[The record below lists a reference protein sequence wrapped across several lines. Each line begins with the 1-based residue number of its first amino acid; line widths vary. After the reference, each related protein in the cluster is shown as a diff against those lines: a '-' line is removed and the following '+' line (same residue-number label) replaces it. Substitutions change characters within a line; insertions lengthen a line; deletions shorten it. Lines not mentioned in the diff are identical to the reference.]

1 MRSNVEKLRRNVEEI
16 QHLNRDVTD
25 LRQQMNNMVTNE
37 SLKKSFKEQFQNVVT
52 KKEMEK
58 KVLDIIAKWTDMWYR
73 YLNTSTVIA
82 STDRKV

>member
-37 SLKKSFKEQFQNVVT
+37 SLEKSFKEQFQNVVT

-58 KVLDIIAKWTDMWYR
+58 KVLDIIAKWTCG
-73 YLNTSTVIA
+73 IGI
-82 STDRKV
+82 

>member
-1 MRSNVEKLRRNVEEI
+1 VEEI

-58 KVLDIIAKWTDMWYR
+58 KVLDIIAKWTCG
-73 YLNTSTVIA
+73 IGI
-82 STDRKV
+82 

>member
-1 MRSNVEKLRRNVEEI
+1 MRSNVEKVRRNVEEI

-25 LRQQMNNMVTNE
+25 LRQQMNNMVTN
-37 SLKKSFKEQFQNVVT
+37 KEL
-52 KKEMEK
+52 EK
-58 KVLDIIAKWTDMWYR
+58 KVLDIIVKSFKTTDMWNR